1 LGGGDYE
8 EHAIMLCNYFNYIDS
23 VVEVTGCK
31 SYLVYGMGMPEGFTV
46 YVMRKNE
53 DPNKE

>member
-1 LGGGDYE
+1 
-8 EHAIMLCNYFNYIDS
+8 MLCNYFNYIDS

-31 SYLVYGMGMPEGFTV
+31 SYLVYGIGMPEGFTV